1 MAADNLFEDEQM
13 AKVIFIEADGN
24 RVEIDAKDGFPLM
37 LSARKAGVKG
47 IIAECG
53 GSAMCATCHCY
64 VLETPGGALPDKLA
78 DEADTIE
85 FNANEPR
92 DNSRLTCQIEVT
104 PALEGA
110 VFQVATGR

>member
-1 MAADNLFEDEQM
+1 MVR
-13 AKVIFIEADGN
+13 VIFIEADGA
-24 RVEIDAKDGFPLM
+24 RREIDAAPDQPLM
-37 LSARKAGVKG
+37 LAARNANVRG

-64 VLETPGGALPDKLA
+64 ALETPGGPLPTPRQ

-92 DNSRLTCQIEVT
+92 GSSRLICQIKVT

>member
-1 MAADNLFEDEQM
+1 MADGNLSEGRM
-13 AKVIFIEADGN
+13 TKVVFIEADGT
-24 RVEIDAKDGFPLM
+24 RREIDAKDGFPLM

-64 VLETPGGALPDKLA
+64 VKETPGGPLPEKLPD
-78 DEADTIE
+78 ESDTIE
-85 FNANEPR
+85 FNAHQPR
-92 DNSRLTCQIEVT
+92 DNSRLTCQIKVT

-110 VFQVATGR
+110 VFEVATGRL